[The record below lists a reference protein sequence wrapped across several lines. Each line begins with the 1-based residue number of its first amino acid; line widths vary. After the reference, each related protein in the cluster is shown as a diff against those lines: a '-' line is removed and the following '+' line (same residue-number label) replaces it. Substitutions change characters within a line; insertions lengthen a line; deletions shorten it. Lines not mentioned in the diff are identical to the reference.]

1 MRLRYLS
8 PASSL
13 IPSNNHLLPSA
24 LVHFL
29 PSPLHLLPLYFIS
42 THCPLH
48 IHLSSLPSPSLNLSF
63 SLSSSSLLHPFFP
76 SFFTPALS
84 PSPSHLIAC
93 AQLNFFPLHMQR
105 KTNCRSVLKTSLDN
119 DNSKGL
125 TVPCEVLAL
134 YTATV
139 NPLYQC
145 NGHVRG

>member
-29 PSPLHLLPLYFIS
+29 PSPLHLLPLYFFPPIVLF
-42 THCPLH
+42 TFTFPLCPLF
-48 IHLSSLPSPSLNLSF
+48 LSIYHSLLPRPLFFTLSF
-63 SLSSSSLLHPFFP
+63 L
-76 SFFTPALS
+76 LS

-119 DNSKGL
+119 DNSKGV

-139 NPLYQC
+139 SPLYQC